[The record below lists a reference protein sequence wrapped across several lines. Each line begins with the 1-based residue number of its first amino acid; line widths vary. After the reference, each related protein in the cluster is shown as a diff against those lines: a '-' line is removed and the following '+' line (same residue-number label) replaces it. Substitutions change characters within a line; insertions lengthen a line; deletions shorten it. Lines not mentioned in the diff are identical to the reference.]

1 MYINVRYDKLS
12 WSSLKLLPTLKVLFT
27 EQLWIFAV
35 SSISCIRST
44 VPVCPLV
51 LCSLS
56 LSVPDRLKLNT
67 SCFQEMTA

>member
-1 MYINVRYDKLS
+1 MINFIMVFFEATSNPKGSIYRTTLDFC
-12 WSSLKLLPTLKVLFT
+12 SLIHFL
-27 EQLWIFAV
+27 
-35 SSISCIRST
+35 ISCIRST

-67 SCFQEMTA
+67 SCFQEMTV